1 MFITQT
7 LCVLEGVLGKEEKWS
22 RKVTFIVLNLQIHG
36 PARKLAI
43 LKENNSDKKERFET

>member
-7 LCVLEGVLGKEEKWS
+7 LCVLEGVPGKEEKWS

-43 LKENNSDKKERFET
+43 LKENNSDKIERFQT